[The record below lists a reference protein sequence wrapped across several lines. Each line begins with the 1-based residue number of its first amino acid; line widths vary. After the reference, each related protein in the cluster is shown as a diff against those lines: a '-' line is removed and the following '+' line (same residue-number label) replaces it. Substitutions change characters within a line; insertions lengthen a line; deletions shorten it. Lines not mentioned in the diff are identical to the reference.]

1 MPVRAVVLPFTAM
14 SPASRLVPRT
24 GSRYSMRPKHNAARL
39 ARPRASQDWLDLD
52 DIVARTTIE
61 PQDDASA
68 LRAMQAGDRDAV
80 AVLYDRYS
88 SAAYGL
94 ALRITNDAT
103 MAEDAVQE
111 AFVSVWRQCG
121 RFDAT
126 RGQVRSWLLTIIHH
140 KAVDAVRRRAGR
152 AERSLPEEPETF
164 VSSVGNPVE
173 IAEWSL
179 EAAAVREAMR
189 LVPDDQRQ
197 TIEMAY
203 FMGFTH
209 VEIAERM
216 SVPLGTVKSRLRI
229 GLEKMRDHLAP
240 KVLE

>member
-1 MPVRAVVLPFTAM
+1 M
-14 SPASRLVPRT
+14 
-24 GSRYSMRPKHNAARL
+24 
-39 ARPRASQDWLDLD
+39 
-52 DIVARTTIE
+52 
-61 PQDDASA
+61 
-68 LRAMQAGDRDAV
+68 
-80 AVLYDRYS
+80 LYDRYS

-94 ALRITNDAT
+94 ALRITNDVT

-111 AFVSVWRQCG
+111 AFVSAWRQCG
-121 RFDAT
+121 RFDAA

-152 AERSLPEEPETF
+152 SERSLPEDPETF
-164 VSSVGNPVE
+164 VSTRGNPVE
-173 IAEWSL
+173 IAEWSA

-189 LVPDDQRQ
+189 LVPDDQRL

-203 FMGFTH
+203 FMGLTH

-229 GLEKMRDHLAP
+229 GLEKMRGHLAM